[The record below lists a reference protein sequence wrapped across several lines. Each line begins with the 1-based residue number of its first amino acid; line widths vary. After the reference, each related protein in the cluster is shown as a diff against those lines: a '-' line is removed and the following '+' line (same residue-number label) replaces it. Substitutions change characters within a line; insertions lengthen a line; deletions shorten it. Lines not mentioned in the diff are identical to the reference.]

1 MLQRWSGVLLAA
13 VIALIGGA
21 ASAQEITLSLA
32 TLDPPPTPLNTQ
44 ELHPWADRVNAQ
56 GKGVVQIVARDGS
69 EIANQQ
75 NIYDRVI
82 SDVVQIGRG
91 TQSFIGGKFP
101 LTEVVALPF
110 VVDKGES
117 ASVAFWRLYKS
128 GALDGEYNDTVPLFF
143 GILPPQALHLT
154 KPPKAFDDWS
164 GLRVAVAT
172 KNGGEIVTR
181 LGGAP
186 QSIQLIELYATL
198 QRGGADGVMI
208 NWPAFP
214 PFKLNEVTN
223 YHLQAPFG
231 GSATMIFMAKKKWDA
246 LPAAAQKILAA
257 NSGEAESR
265 HFGAFWDSA
274 SNGGRGMTQAMGDK
288 QKIVTVTAE
297 QSAALKQ
304 KVASMTDAWV
314 KATPGG
320 DKILK
325 AFQDDLAAAAAGK

>member
-1 MLQRWSGVLLAA
+1 MPRIWYGVLLAGL
-13 VIALIGGA
+13 VALISGVA
-21 ASAQEITLSLA
+21 AAQEVTLTLA

-56 GKGVVQIVARDGS
+56 GKGVVQIVVRDGS

-75 NIYDRVI
+75 NIYDRVM

-110 VVDKGES
+110 VVENGES

-128 GALDGEYNDTVPLFF
+128 GALDTEYNDTVPLFF

-154 KPPKAFDDWS
+154 KPPKSFDDWS

-186 QSIQLIELYATL
+186 QSIQITDLYPAL

-214 PFKLNEVTN
+214 PFKLNEVTS

-231 GSATMIFMAKKKWDA
+231 GSATMIFMAKKKFDA
-246 LPAAAQKILAA
+246 LPQAARKILAA
-257 NSGEAESR
+257 NAGEEESR
-265 HFGAFWDSA
+265 RFGAFWDKA
-274 SNGGRGMTQAMGDK
+274 TDQGRGMTQAMGEK
-288 QKIVTVTAE
+288 QKIVTITAE
-297 QSAALKQ
+297 QSATLQEKLAP
-304 KVASMTDAWV
+304 MTDAWV

-320 DKILK
+320 AKILA
-325 AFQDDLAAAAAGK
+325 AFQADLAAAKSGK

>member
-1 MLQRWSGVLLAA
+1 MPKRGIAVAVAGLIAIAA
-13 VIALIGGA
+13 GA
-21 ASAQEITLSLA
+21 ARADEITLTLA

-44 ELHPWADRVNAQ
+44 ELHPWADRVNAA
-56 GKGVVQIVARDGS
+56 GKGVVQIVVRDGT

-75 NIYDRVI
+75 NIYDRVL

-101 LTEVVALPF
+101 LSEVVALPF
-110 VVDKGES
+110 VIDNGET
-117 ASVAFWRLYKS
+117 ASVAFWRLYRS
-128 GALDGEYNDTVPLFF
+128 GLLDSEYNDTMPLFF

-154 KPPKAFDDWS
+154 KAPNAIDDLG

-172 KNGGEIVTR
+172 KNGAEIVSR

-186 QSIQLIELYATL
+186 QSIQLIDLYPAL
-198 QRGGADGVMI
+198 QRGAADGVMI

-214 PFKLNEVTN
+214 PFKLNEVTR
-223 YHLQAPFG
+223 YHIEAPFG

-246 LPAAAQKILAA
+246 LPRAAQKVLAE

-265 HFGAFWDSA
+265 RFGAFWDTA
-274 SNGGRGMTQAMGDK
+274 SDQGRAMVAAMGT
-288 QKIVTVTAE
+288 QQTIVDLTPA
-297 QSAALKQ
+297 QSAALKS
-304 KVASMTDAWV
+304 KIAPMAAEWT

-320 DKILK
+320 AKVLQ
-325 AFQDDLAAAAAGK
+325 ALRADL

>member
-1 MLQRWSGVLLAA
+1 LFAA
-13 VIALIGGA
+13 VFGLICGA
-21 ASAQEITLSLA
+21 ASAQEVTLTLA

-56 GKGVVQIVARDGS
+56 GKGVVQIVVRDGS

-75 NIYDRVI
+75 NIYDRVM

-91 TQSFIGGKFP
+91 TQSFVGGKFP

-110 VVDKGES
+110 VVENGEGAS
-117 ASVAFWRLYKS
+117 AAFWRLYKS

-143 GILPPQALHLT
+143 GVLPPQALHLT
-154 KPPKAFDDWS
+154 KPPKALDDWS
-164 GLRVAVAT
+164 GLRIAVAT

-186 QSIQLIELYATL
+186 QSIQITDLYPAL

-214 PFKLNEVTN
+214 PFKLNEVTS

-246 LPAAAQKILAA
+246 LPEAARKILAA
-257 NSGEAESR
+257 NAGEGESR
-265 HFGAFWDSA
+265 RFGTFWDKA
-274 SNGGRGMTQAMGDK
+274 SDQGRGMTQAMGDK
-288 QKIVTVTAE
+288 QKIVTATAE
-297 QSAALKQ
+297 QSTALKQ
-304 KVASMTDAWV
+304 KLSGMTAAWV

-320 DKILK
+320 ERILA
-325 AFQDDLAAAAAGK
+325 AFRADLAATTPGK

>member
-1 MLQRWSGVLLAA
+1 M
-13 VIALIGGA
+13 
-21 ASAQEITLSLA
+21 
-32 TLDPPPTPLNTQ
+32 
-44 ELHPWADRVNAQ
+44 
-56 GKGVVQIVARDGS
+56 VQIVVRDGS

-75 NIYDRVI
+75 NIYDRVM

-110 VVDKGES
+110 VVDSGQS

-128 GALDGEYNDTVPLFF
+128 GALDSEYNNTVPLFF

-186 QSIQLIELYATL
+186 QSIQLIELYAAL

-265 HFGAFWDSA
+265 HFGTFWDDA
-274 SNGGRGMTQAMGDK
+274 TGQGRMLVQLMARK
-288 QKIVTVTAE
+288 QDIVDLTPQQT
-297 QSAALKQ
+297 AALKQ
-304 KVASMTDAWV
+304 KLAPMTETWV
-314 KATPGG
+314 KNTPGG
-320 DKILK
+320 GKVLK
-325 AFQDDLAAAAAGK
+325 AFQDDLAARWQITRSNVRVGAWLSARCARASACRHSVRDARRAARAGARIAFARRR